1 MILNRKENEATLGFH
16 KKRLLTYKNVSRSR
30 WMKQDRH
37 TLWKIDITDET
48 FTIQLLALTIVSLRA
63 WRSGTT
69 SVVNDRYR
77 LLHRLDRRFKGK
89 CL

>member
-1 MILNRKENEATLGFH
+1 MILDRKENEATLGFH
-16 KKRLLTYKNVSRSR
+16 KKWLLIYRNVSGSR

-48 FTIQLLALTIVSLRA
+48 FTIQPLTLTIVGLRA

-69 SVVNDRYR
+69 SVVNNRCR
-77 LLHRLDRRFKGK
+77 LLYGLDRRFKGK